1 MPPEVDP
8 LLPEE
13 IEIIRKWI
21 EQGDPWY
28 EH

>member
-1 MPPEVDP
+1 MPAEVDR

-13 IEIIRKWI
+13 VEIIRKWI

>member
-1 MPPEVDP
+1 MPAEVDR

-13 IEIIRKWI
+13 VEIFRKWI
-21 EQGDPWY
+21 EQRDPWY